1 MTAVLW
7 SPVRRPLAVA
17 GVFTL
22 LCAAIALTACG
33 TQTQTQA
40 PDPPATFTTGAP
52 GRVIPSGFVGLS
64 TEMWAIPQYA
74 GEDPDAPD
82 LAFDQLVRNLAPGQQ
97 PVIRLGG
104 DSTDWTWWPVPGT
117 RKPPGI
123 RYTLTPGWLQIIKAF
138 AQATNARLLLGIN
151 LEANSRR
158 LASVEA
164 KQLVSGLGAA
174 SVDAL
179 EIGNEPELYGSFGWY
194 RTAGGHEVRGR
205 PSSYD
210 ELDFENDFA
219 AFSKAMPSVPL
230 AGPSSG
236 SPTYEGQLG
245 NFLRRERRVK
255 IATVHAYPL
264 KHCVATNH
272 VTIGELL
279 SNSSSDGLAANVAP
293 LAAIAHAHHLPLRI
307 DEINAI
313 SCGGE
318 RGVSDTYAAALWSLD
333 ALFALARAGIDGV
346 NIHTPPRSNNQM
358 FTVTQTNGVWEV
370 YVHPV
375 YYGMLMF
382 AQATPPG
389 SRLERISGTSAAGLS
404 SWATLGRDGRTRV
417 VVINK
422 NTRSSRSVSV
432 KAPAGAST
440 ATLELMQ
447 APSVTST
454 IGITIGGQGFGA
466 QTSTGELAGTPQ
478 TTTLK
483 PSKGHY
489 TFTLPAASAAL
500 LTLR

>member
-1 MTAVLW
+1 VTAVLW
-7 SPVRRPLAVA
+7 SPVRRPLTVA
-17 GVFTL
+17 GAVTL

-33 TQTQTQA
+33 TQTS
-40 PDPPATFTTGAP
+40 DPPATFTTGAP

-64 TEMWAIPQYA
+64 TEMWAIPQLA

-82 LAFDQLVRNLAPGQQ
+82 LAFEQLVRNLAPGQQ

-123 RYTLTPGWLQIIKAF
+123 RYTLTPGWVQIIKAF
-138 AQATNARLLLGIN
+138 VQATHARLLLGIN
-151 LEANSRR
+151 LEADSRR

-164 KQLVSGLGAA
+164 TQLVSGLGAS

-205 PSSYD
+205 PRGYD
-210 ELDFENDFA
+210 ELNFENDFA

-230 AGPSSG
+230 AGPSTG
-236 SPTYEGQLG
+236 SPTFKAQLG

-255 IATVHAYPL
+255 VATVHAYPL

-279 SNSSSDGLAANVAP
+279 ANSSSDGLATDVAP
-293 LAAIAHAHHLPLRI
+293 LAAIAHAHHAPLRI
-307 DEINAI
+307 DEINAV
-313 SCGGE
+313 SCGGQ
-318 RGVSDTYAAALWSLD
+318 RGVSDTYATALWSLD
-333 ALFALARAGIDGV
+333 ALFALAHAGVDGV

-358 FTVTQTNGVWEV
+358 FTITQTNGVWEV

-404 SWATLGRDGRTRV
+404 SWATLGLDGRTRV

-422 NTRSSRSVSV
+422 NTGSSRSVSV
-432 KAPAGAST
+432 KAPAGDST
-440 ATLELMQ
+440 ATLELMH
-447 APSVTST
+447 APSVTAKV
-454 IGITIGGQGFGA
+454 GITLGGLGFGA
-466 QTSTGELAGTPQ
+466 QTSTGQLAGTPQ
-478 TTTLK
+478 TTALK
-483 PSKGHY
+483 PARHAY
-489 TFTLPAASAAL
+489 TFNLPPASAAL
-500 LTLR
+500 LTIS